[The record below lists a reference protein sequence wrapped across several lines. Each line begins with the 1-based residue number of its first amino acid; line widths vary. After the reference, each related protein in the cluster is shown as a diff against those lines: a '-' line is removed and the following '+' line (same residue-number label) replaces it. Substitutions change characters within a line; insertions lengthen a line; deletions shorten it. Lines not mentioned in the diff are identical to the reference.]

1 MARGKK
7 KTNYIR
13 MKAVKLLSLVMLSS
27 YQCISNEVIE
37 S

>member
-1 MARGKK
+1 
-7 KTNYIR
+7 